1 MQFNLSSI
9 KKHAATVA
17 VAASTVLVSGLAAA
31 QTAPADPGLQAIQGL
46 HSSATSYIT
55 AGFALLV
62 ITVGGFWGM
71 GMFKKVAG
79 KSK

>member
-1 MQFNLSSI
+1 MQFNLSSA
-9 KKHAATVA
+9 KRSALAVGVA
-17 VAASTVLVSGLAAA
+17 VGAALSSGLAAA
-31 QTAPADPGLQAIQGL
+31 QTATDPGLAAIRGL
-46 HSSATSYIT
+46 QPTATSYIG

-79 KSK
+79 KGK